1 MSEAE
6 ESSEDFYLLY
16 FAWVCKPSLKTHHKV
31 LEKGDKSEY
40 GIAYNTLLQVLFL
53 YSGFS
58 SFTRVTQRQLP
69 NAIL

>member
-16 FAWVCKPSLKTHHKV
+16 IAWACQSSPKTHHKV
-31 LEKGDKSEY
+31 LEKGDKSDY

-58 SFTRVTQRQLP
+58 
-69 NAIL
+69 